1 MDKIAIIYEYLQN
14 HKKIEI
20 LNVIIEYNRK
30 IYAMGNTLP
39 QPLYDLKVDGDKV
52 FTSSRIGE
60 LQSFEIT
67 TMTFAEVEVTSRG
80 GVQFTM
86 NMDGKAQISIMF
98 LMNDKDALDEIA
110 FNINCIAQLKLFA
123 PNNSDH
129 AVQSSKES
137 HERDLDLHAAKCVT
151 DMFQQ
156 LECEQAF
163 TKDRNSALEANHAKN
178 CETLSKLI
186 QEIDV
191 LMRSLEFRKDPE
203 RMLQYRDIGSL
214 KKLVS
219 SRLEEMIDMDMVPYY
234 QMVHNKSVC

>member
-1 MDKIAIIYEYLQN
+1 
-14 HKKIEI
+14 
-20 LNVIIEYNRK
+20 
-30 IYAMGNTLP
+30 MGNTLRK
-39 QPLYDLKVDGDKV
+39 PLYDLTVDGDKV

-60 LQSFEIT
+60 IKSFEIT
-67 TMTFAEVEVTSRG
+67 TLTFAEVEVTSGG

-86 NMDGKAQISIMF
+86 NMDGKAHISIMF
-98 LMNDKDALDEIA
+98 LMNDKDALDKIA

-137 HERDLDLHAAKCVT
+137 RERDLDLHAAKRVT

-178 CETLSKLI
+178 CETFSKLM
-186 QEIDV
+186 QAVDM
-191 LMRSLEFRKDPE
+191 LMIPLEFRKDTE
-203 RMLQYRDIGSL
+203 SMLQYGEIGIL
-214 KKLVS
+214 AQIVS
-219 SRLEEMIDMDMVPYY
+219 SRWAEMIEEDMVPYH